1 MMSATVPTL
10 LFVLHLVGAI
20 LWVGGMAFAIL
31 VLRPAL
37 AVLAPPQ
44 RLALH
49 AEVFR
54 RFFLI
59 VWHAMP
65 IVVASGWALLFGW
78 YGGFRDAG
86 VHVHVMNLTGMIM
99 AGVFLAIW
107 FGPYARFRAAMGRG
121 EAEAATAAAN
131 RVRLLITANLV
142 LGLVTSIVAGFGRW
156 GL

>member
-1 MMSATVPTL
+1 MTATAPTA
-10 LFVLHLVGAI
+10 LFILHLLGAI

-31 VLRPAL
+31 VLRPSL
-37 AVLAPPQ
+37 AVLEPPA

-49 AEVFR
+49 AQVFR

-59 VWHAMP
+59 VWHVMP
-65 IVVASGWALLFGW
+65 IVLATGWALLFGW

-86 VHVHVMNLTGMIM
+86 VHVHVMNLTGVIM

-107 FGPYARFRAAMGRG
+107 FGPYAGFRAAMARG
-121 EAEAATAAAN
+121 DGQAAAAAAN
-131 RVRLLITANLV
+131 RVRLLVTANLV
-142 LGLVTSIVAGFGRW
+142 LGLATSAVAGLGRW

>member
-1 MMSATVPTL
+1 MTSTLPTA
-10 LFVLHLVGAI
+10 LFVLHLIGAI

-37 AVLAPPQ
+37 AVIALPD

-59 VWHAMP
+59 IWHVMP
-65 IVVASGWALLFGW
+65 IVLLTGWALLFGW

-86 VHVHVMNLTGMIM
+86 VHVHVMNLTGVLM
-99 AGVFLAIW
+99 AVVFLALW
-107 FGPYARFRAAMGRG
+107 FGPYRAFRKAMASGG
-121 EAEAATAAAN
+121 GVAAATLAN
-131 RVRLLITANLV
+131 RVRLLVTANLV
-142 LGLVTSIVAGFGRW
+142 LGLATSAVAGLGRFG
-156 GL
+156 L